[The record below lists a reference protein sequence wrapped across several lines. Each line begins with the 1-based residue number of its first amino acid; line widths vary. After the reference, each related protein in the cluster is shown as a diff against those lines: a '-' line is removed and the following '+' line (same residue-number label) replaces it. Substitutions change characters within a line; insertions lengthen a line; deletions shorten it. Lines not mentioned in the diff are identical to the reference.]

1 MPLYVLVARDLPG
14 LKRRQQ
20 VRPAHLEHMDG
31 LEAAGRV
38 RYGGPL
44 LNKDR
49 EMVGSLIILEAENL
63 EEAKATYGRDPYVTQ
78 DVFDHYDVIET
89 LQVYPKP

>member
-1 MPLYVLVARDLPG
+1 
-14 LKRRQQ
+14 
-20 VRPAHLEHMDG
+20 
-31 LEAAGRV
+31 
-38 RYGGPL
+38 
-44 LNKDR
+44 
-49 EMVGSLIILEAENL
+49 MVGSLIILEAENL